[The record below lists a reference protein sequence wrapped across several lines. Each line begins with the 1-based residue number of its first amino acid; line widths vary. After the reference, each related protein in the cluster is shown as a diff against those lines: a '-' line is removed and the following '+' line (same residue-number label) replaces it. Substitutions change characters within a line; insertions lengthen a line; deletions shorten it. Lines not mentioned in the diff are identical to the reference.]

1 MTGHIVWLM
10 GPFPAGDWNDIT
22 IFRFALKHMLEE
34 HERVEADDGYRGENP
49 GAAKIPGS
57 QYHNHDK
64 KQKKVRGKVRSRQ
77 EGVNRLFK
85 LFKILDGRFDHDM
98 GIHGIVVRAVVVL
111 VQLSLENGFL
121 SVFDV
126 SEYEDP
132 QPNTSNLLHLQ
143 ILLLKQSIDV
153 FFLSN
158 NNIYLIDQYNV
169 KLQIALQINWLQK
182 Y

>member
-1 MTGHIVWLM
+1 MWENRKKGDIGNDCLISVDGTDFKVTCNEAAFRSYKFRKNGLRYEVGICIMTGHIVWLM

-132 QPNTSNLLHLQ
+132 
-143 ILLLKQSIDV
+143 
-153 FFLSN
+153 
-158 NNIYLIDQYNV
+158 
-169 KLQIALQINWLQK
+169 
-182 Y
+182 

>member
-64 KQKKVRGKVRSRQ
+64 KQKKYVAKSAAAKK
-77 EGVNRLFK
+77 E
-85 LFKILDGRFDHDM
+85 
-98 GIHGIVVRAVVVL
+98 
-111 VQLSLENGFL
+111 
-121 SVFDV
+121 
-126 SEYEDP
+126 
-132 QPNTSNLLHLQ
+132 
-143 ILLLKQSIDV
+143 
-153 FFLSN
+153 
-158 NNIYLIDQYNV
+158 
-169 KLQIALQINWLQK
+169 
-182 Y
+182 